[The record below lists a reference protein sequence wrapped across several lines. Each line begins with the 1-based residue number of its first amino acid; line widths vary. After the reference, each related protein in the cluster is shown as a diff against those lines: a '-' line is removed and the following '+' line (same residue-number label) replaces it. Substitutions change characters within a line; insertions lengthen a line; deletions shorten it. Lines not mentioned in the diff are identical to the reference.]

1 VCRENTYIPSVIF
14 HYTHVA
20 SNSTVAMKMIRFKNA
35 SSGSILLCLLLLA
48 ASSMHVTRAQ
58 EEGIQE
64 ETDVSSSSSSS
75 SSIVVENKDA
85 SSSNDVT
92 SNSNDADIDDGNSNS
107 NATTKHYIRGG
118 SSSADGI
125 LDFERE
131 LQRAVRCV
139 GRGATC
145 LRTNDCCDPLSC
157 RSNTC
162 QVRKEILK
170 LASSIAILLSF
181 FLNV

>member
-1 VCRENTYIPSVIF
+1 VRTQYILLVIIF
-14 HYTHVA
+14 HCTHETNKA
-20 SNSTVAMKMIRFKNA
+20 AVAMKMFRFKNVN
-35 SSGSILLCLLLLA
+35 SGSILLWCSLLLLA

-58 EEGIQE
+58 EDGLEDE
-64 ETDVSSSSSSS
+64 ETVFR

-85 SSSNDVT
+85 FSSKDVT
-92 SNSNDADIDDGNSNS
+92 SNDAEDLDSKDSNF
-107 NATTKHYIRGG
+107 NATTTTTHYIRG
-118 SSSADGI
+118 SSSSGI
-125 LDFERE
+125 IDFERE